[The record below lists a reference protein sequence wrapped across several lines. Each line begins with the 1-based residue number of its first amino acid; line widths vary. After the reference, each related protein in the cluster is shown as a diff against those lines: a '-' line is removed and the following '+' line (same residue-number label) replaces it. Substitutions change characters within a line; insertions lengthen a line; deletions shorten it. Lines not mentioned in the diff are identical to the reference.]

1 MKAPTPDAL
10 GFGLLLCRA
19 CARLTLSME
28 DRLGDFHGLDFED
41 FRLLHR
47 LADAPDGRLAMEDLA
62 HMLCMK
68 RSCLAR
74 KVVQLEKVGLVQR
87 DRGLDGAGSRCA
99 ALRPAGKRLVQ
110 EAEATARAV
119 CVQALERVR
128 VAHVPETVLAL
139 AALCQDEAL
148 ADARS

>member
-10 GFGLLLCRA
+10 GFGLLLSRA

-74 KVVQLEKVGLVQR
+74 K
-87 DRGLDGAGSRCA
+87 
-99 ALRPAGKRLVQ
+99 RLVQ

>member
-1 MKAPTPDAL
+1 MAWILRT
-10 GFGLLLCRA
+10 FA
-19 CARLTLSME
+19 CCIGWRMP
-28 DRLGDFHGLDFED
+28 RMVG
-41 FRLLHR
+41 
-47 LADAPDGRLAMEDLA
+47 
-62 HMLCMK
+62 
-68 RSCLAR
+68 LAR

>member
-1 MKAPTPDAL
+1 MV
-10 GFGLLLCRA
+10 GLPL
-19 CARLTLSME
+19 
-28 DRLGDFHGLDFED
+28 
-41 FRLLHR
+41 
-47 LADAPDGRLAMEDLA
+47 EDLA

-87 DRGLDGAGSRCA
+87 DSGLDGAGSRCA